1 MLDGFDH
8 RIYVYGDFNERIR
21 HGRWKPSKR
30 VYSPNTQLRFAQKLQ
45 QNTRRERINDINR
58 VIKYLTQARMD

>member
-21 HGRWKPSKR
+21 HDRWKPSKR
-30 VYSPNTQLRFAQKLQ
+30 VYSPNTQLRFAQTLQ
-45 QNTRRERINDINR
+45 QNTRREEN
-58 VIKYLTQARMD
+58 